1 MEHNNCAAIMSE
13 HAVAAV
19 VPLWYGL
26 RFSGNFVSS
35 DFFADYFADSFA
47 GSFSAS
53 INPAT
58 IHGSIIAVLFYLT
71 FCKNA
76 ILILRQYV

>member
-35 DFFADYFADSFA
+35 DFFADSFA

-58 IHGSIIAVLFYLT
+58 IHGSFLSYIAVLFYLT
-71 FCKNA
+71 F
-76 ILILRQYV
+76 L

>member
-35 DFFADYFADSFA
+35 DSFA

-58 IHGSIIAVLFYLT
+58 IHGSIITVLFYLT